1 MTAILFGTLPIILK
15 ILLRKLD
22 PFTLSWYRYAIA
34 VGFLGLLSFRQYDLL
49 APYRMRGRRLFLLIV
64 ATIGL
69 CANFVLYT
77 LGLDYSTPN
86 TAQILIQLA
95 PMLLLVG
102 GLLIFKESFSI
113 RQGLGLGIL
122 TLGLILFFDG
132 KYDEILTGASTLWLG
147 ILWTAIS
154 AALWAC
160 YGLAQK
166 QLLRHLSGRAIMFTI
181 YCAGTLIYLIW
192 AQPLQALTLTI
203 FEWILLAASSI
214 MTVIGYVSLAAAINN
229 NKNGLIIEAL
239 AELDPVTQL
248 PTGQVLLDDQP
259 GTIIDVSAA
268 PTLQVTGVP
277 GGAQPVRIDPS
288 FSSSDVKLSLL
299 NAINS
304 VNDPGEPAA
313 TTLSAVDRGGN
324 TLFSHYQSSAC
335 VVYWVVAKTT
345 EVVKLR
351 IEGANSFDD
360 VFGLG
365 Q

>member
-1 MTAILFGTLPIILK
+1 MNRHTVSGRWKLGLALILITAFQFGIIPIILK

-49 APYRMRGRRLFLLIV
+49 APYRLRGRRLFLLTV
-64 ATIGL
+64 ATLGL
-69 CANFVLYT
+69 CTNFVLYT
-77 LGLDYSTPN
+77 LGLDYSTPS

-122 TLGLILFFDG
+122 VIGLILFFDG

-147 ILWTAIS
+147 ILLTAIS

-203 FEWILLAASSI
+203 VEWILLAASSI
-214 MTVIGYVSLAAAINN
+214 MTVIGYVSLAAAMNH
-229 NKNGLIIEAL
+229 LEASRVSVVL
-239 AELDPVTQL
+239 ATPPLFTV
-248 PTGQVLLDDQP
+248 GGVAVL
-259 GTIIDVSAA
+259 A
-268 PTLQVTGVP
+268 PIFPAHVQ
-277 GGAQPVRIDPS
+277 AEAI
-288 FSSSDVKLSLL
+288 SSLTALGIV
-299 NAINS
+299 
-304 VNDPGEPAA
+304 
-313 TTLSAVDRGGN
+313 
-324 TLFSHYQSSAC
+324 F
-335 VVYWVVAKTT
+335 VVAGSILASIKKSQPPT
-345 EVVKLR
+345 
-351 IEGANSFDD
+351 S
-360 VFGLG
+360 
-365 Q
+365 

>member
-1 MTAILFGTLPIILK
+1 MNRHTVSGRWKLGLALILMTAFQFGTLPIILK

-49 APYRMRGRRLFLLIV
+49 APYRLRGRRLFLLTV
-64 ATIGL
+64 ATLGL

-122 TLGLILFFDG
+122 VIGLILFFDG

-147 ILWTAIS
+147 ILLTAIS
-154 AALWAC
+154 AVLWAC

-181 YCAGTLIYLIW
+181 YCAGTVIYLIW

-203 FEWILLAASSI
+203 VEWMAS
-214 MTVIGYVSLAAAINN
+214 L
-229 NKNGLIIEAL
+229 E
-239 AELDPVTQL
+239 
-248 PTGQVLLDDQP
+248 
-259 GTIIDVSAA
+259 
-268 PTLQVTGVP
+268 
-277 GGAQPVRIDPS
+277 R
-288 FSSSDVKLSLL
+288 
-299 NAINS
+299 
-304 VNDPGEPAA
+304 
-313 TTLSAVDRGGN
+313 
-324 TLFSHYQSSAC
+324 
-335 VVYWVVAKTT
+335 AKRARN
-345 EVVKLR
+345 E
-351 IEGANSFDD
+351 
-360 VFGLG
+360 
-365 Q
+365 